1 MDGNGLITAHKAGTA
16 EITVTT
22 KDGAYSDTMEVRVC
36 FPGDVNGSGKV
47 DNEDLILLTRYRARW
62 KVSIDMNAADVN
74 ASGKVDNEDLILLTR
89 YRARWKVTL
98 LPGKVSSQN

>member
-1 MDGNGLITAHKAGTA
+1 M
-16 EITVTT
+16 
-22 KDGAYSDTMEVRVC
+22 
-36 FPGDVNGSGKV
+36 

-74 ASGKVDNEDLILLTR
+74 GSGKVDNEDLILLTR

-98 LPGKVSSQN
+98 LPGKVSSE